1 MGNDTKRVGPD
12 AALGLLGTAVM
23 TRTVT
28 AAFSMPR
35 VVGVILSNAMTA
47 WSIASDFVSSLDLQ
61 LDFHLIGTA
70 HASEGNCSAC
80 PSE

>member
-35 VVGVILSNAMTA
+35 VVSIILSNAMTA
-47 WSIASDFVSSLDLQ
+47 WSIGSGFVNSLDLQ
-61 LDFHLIGTA
+61 LDFHLIGNA
-70 HASEGNCSAC
+70 HASEVTC
-80 PSE
+80 